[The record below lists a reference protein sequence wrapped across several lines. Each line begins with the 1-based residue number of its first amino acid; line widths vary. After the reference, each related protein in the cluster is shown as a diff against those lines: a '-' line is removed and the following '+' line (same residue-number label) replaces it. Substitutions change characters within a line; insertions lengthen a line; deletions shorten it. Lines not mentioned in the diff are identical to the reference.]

1 MINSNQ
7 APEKAP
13 SMPSEAVALAR
24 MVDFKIPLWGLISA
38 IFVSVGAAT
47 SMHYELKTVSANLSS
62 LQASVKEGNL
72 MFIQALSKIERLELR
87 VDLIEQRARY
97 YDSERQRINPFAP
110 PLPSVAPER
119 RHEY

>member
-1 MINSNQ
+1 
-7 APEKAP
+7 
-13 SMPSEAVALAR
+13 MPSEAVALAK

-38 IFVSVGAAT
+38 LFVAVGAAT
-47 SMHYELKTVSANLSS
+47 SMHYELKSVSANLFS

-97 YDSERQRINPFAP
+97 YDSERQRINPLAP